1 MMRLL
6 SAATAVF
13 VLVASQQCV
22 RADEKLTV
30 IVFPG
35 VQNLAMFVAQAKG
48 LYAKRGLDVE
58 IKFTPNSDE
67 LRNGLAEG
75 RYHIAH
81 SAVDNAFALKDK
93 ANVDIAVVSGGDN
106 SFNHLVVQPDIQS
119 PADIKGKTVAVDAVN
134 TAYAFQL
141 YEMLRQKGLNK
152 GDYEVKPIGGTGS
165 RLEALTKDKAMVAAM
180 LNPPFSIRAEKA
192 GLKDMG
198 TAAAALGAYQGTSAF
213 VLRSWGAAN
222 ADTLVKYLEAYI
234 EGLRWSL
241 DPQNRTEVVNL
252 LVERLKLPEDIAAL
266 SYDSTKND
274 FNRDGA
280 IDMDGLKNVL
290 KLRAQFEGG
299 TPASPEKYLDLS
311 YYQKARTGSR
321 KLVPA
326 GASLAKHDFAVDFM
340 GEADLADGEDHLS
353 TDGLVALEAA
363 VCNCRTDRLLYLLL
377 RCDTDDLEKFAQ
389 RHIQGFFV
397 HWTLHIGYPA
407 SYGVAHIRTKRRGA
421 KT

>member
-1 MMRLL
+1 MLKYL
-6 SAATAVF
+6 FAATAAF
-13 VLVASQQCV
+13 VLAASPQQA
-22 RADEKLTV
+22 RSDNSKLTV

-35 VQNLAMFVAQAKG
+35 VQNLPIFAAQAKG
-48 LYAKRGLDVE
+48 FYVRRGLDVE

-75 RYHIAH
+75 RYQIAH
-81 SAVDNAFALKDK
+81 SAVDNAFALKD
-93 ANVDIAVVSGGDN
+93 ANVDIAVVLGGDN
-106 SFNHLVVQPDIQS
+106 SFNHLVVQPEIQS
-119 PADIKGKTVAVDAVN
+119 LADVKGKTVAVDAVD

-165 RLEALTKDKAMVAAM
+165 RLEAMTKDKTMVGAM

-213 VLRSWGAAN
+213 VLRSWAGAN

-234 EGLRWSL
+234 EGLRWSF
-241 DPQNRTEVVNL
+241 DAKNRAEAVSL

-266 SYDSTKND
+266 SYDSTKSD

-280 IDMDGLKNVL
+280 IDMDGMRNVL

-299 TPASPEKYLDLS
+299 TPATPEKYLDLS
-311 YYQKARTGSR
+311 YYQKAR
-321 KLVPA
+321 A
-326 GASLAKHDFAVDFM
+326 GL
-340 GEADLADGEDHLS
+340 
-353 TDGLVALEAA
+353 
-363 VCNCRTDRLLYLLL
+363 
-377 RCDTDDLEKFAQ
+377 
-389 RHIQGFFV
+389 
-397 HWTLHIGYPA
+397 
-407 SYGVAHIRTKRRGA
+407 
-421 KT
+421 